1 MVILVKTKKNYSMK
15 KITLIFTFLILKVG
29 LTFGQVTA
37 IVNAPVNDA
46 STTQNRAP
54 NGTSAHSFMRGSA
67 LVLASELTSVPVSSS
82 LNLFGFVTTAGA
94 NVAVTGTLTVY
105 MKNSTDTSFTLG
117 TNWSTII
124 TGMTQVYS
132 GTYTVPANATNVD
145 LTLSTPLV
153 YTGGSVY
160 VAYDFVRTGTAAA
173 TAATYSS
180 NSTGLVGGCVSAAS
194 ATASPT
200 TLATT
205 SFRPVMRF
213 GYPNPYS
220 NDVSIESI
228 NTLGNVANVLGLPVT
243 ISALVMNKSNTTLNN
258 VTVNAN
264 MTGANTYT
272 DTKIITT
279 IAPGATQTV
288 SFNNWT
294 PTALGAN
301 TLNVSVPADQVNTNN
316 SSSFNNTVSCST
328 YGASQNPITYTG
340 SVGFGTG
347 SGILSTPFQV
357 STASTITGVNVAIS
371 NNTAS
376 VGRNVYGV
384 ILSSTGTILATSTNT
399 LTIANG
405 DLSTIK
411 TFNFSPS
418 VSVPA
423 NQLVYYGLA
432 QTANATAYYPLG
444 TYTNPYLSTSYYTTA
459 LAGGPQTL
467 VPSNLGQMGI
477 ELNLTG
483 TCSLGVESVES
494 LDSNLTVFPNP
505 ASTNLNVKLNSFDG
519 NTSFEVYNAIGQLI
533 IPTKKIDSNKL
544 ELNVTSLTK
553 GVYFL
558 KVNNNDKIST
568 VKFTV
573 ER

>member
-1 MVILVKTKKNYSMK
+1 MR
-15 KITLIFTFLILKVG
+15 KITLIFTFLILNIG
-29 LTFGQVTA
+29 FTYGQVTA
-37 IVNAPVNDA
+37 VVNAPPNDA

-54 NGTSAHSFMRGSA
+54 NGTSTHSFMRGSA
-67 LVLASELTSVPVSSS
+67 LVLTSELTSIPVSSS

-132 GTYTVPANATNVD
+132 GTYTVPASATNID

-153 YTGGSVY
+153 YTGGSIY
-160 VAYDFVRTGTAAA
+160 VAYDFVRTGTAAT
-173 TAATYSS
+173 TAATYGS

-194 ATASPT
+194 ASAAPT
-200 TLATT
+200 TLAST

-228 NTLGNVANVLGLPVT
+228 NSLGNVANVLGTPVP

-264 MTGANTYT
+264 LTGANAYT
-272 DTKIITT
+272 DAKIIAT
-279 IAPGATQTV
+279 IEPGATQTV
-288 SFNNWT
+288 NFNDWT
-294 PTALGAN
+294 PTTLGAN
-301 TLNVSVPADQVNTNN
+301 TLNVSVPTDQVNTNN
-316 SSSFNNTVSCST
+316 SLSFNNTVSCNT
-328 YGASQNPITYTG
+328 FGISQNPVSYTG
-340 SVGFGTG
+340 AVGFGTG

-357 STASTITGVNVAIS
+357 STATTITGVNAAIS

-405 DLSTIK
+405 DLNSIK

-418 VSVPA
+418 VSVAA

-444 TYTNPYLSTSYYTTA
+444 TYTNAYLTTSYYTTA
-459 LAGGPQTL
+459 LTGGAQTL

-483 TCSLGVESVES
+483 TCALGVESLES
-494 LDSNLTVFPNP
+494 IDNNLTVFPNP
-505 ASTNLNVKLNSFDG
+505 ASSILSVKLNSFNN
-519 NTSFEVYNAIGQLI
+519 NTSFEVYNTIGQLI
-533 IPTKKIDSNKL
+533 IPTKKIDNNKF
-544 ELNVTSLTK
+544 EINVASLTK

-558 KVNNNDKIST
+558 KVNDNNKLSS
-568 VKFTV
+568 VKFVV

>member
-1 MVILVKTKKNYSMK
+1 MK
-15 KITLIFTFLILKVG
+15 KITLIFAFLILTVRFA
-29 LTFGQVTA
+29 FGQATL
-37 IVNAPVNDA
+37 IVNAPPNDA

-54 NGTSAHSFMRGSA
+54 NGTNAHSFMRGSA
-67 LVLASELTSVPVSSS
+67 LVLTSELTSIPVSSS
-82 LNLFGFVTTAGA
+82 LSLFGFVTTAGA

-132 GTYTVPANATNVD
+132 GVYTVPVNATNID
-145 LTLSTPLV
+145 LTLNTPLV
-153 YTGGSVY
+153 YTGGSIY
-160 VAYDFVRTGTAAA
+160 VAYDFVRTGTAAT
-173 TAATYSS
+173 TAATYGS

-194 ATASPT
+194 ASAAPT
-200 TLATT
+200 TLAST
-205 SFRPVMRF
+205 SFRPIMRF
-213 GYPNPYS
+213 GYSNPYS

-228 NTLGNVANVLGLPVT
+228 NTLGNVANVLGLPVS

-258 VTVNAN
+258 VTVSAN
-264 MTGANTYT
+264 MTGANAYT
-272 DTKIITT
+272 DSKIIAT

-288 SFNNWT
+288 NFNDWT
-294 PTALGAN
+294 PTTLGAN
-301 TLNVSVPADQVNTNN
+301 TLNVSVPNDQLNTNN
-316 SSSFNNTVSCST
+316 SLSFNNTVSCNT
-328 YGASQNPITYTG
+328 FGASQNPVSYTG
-340 SVGFGTG
+340 AVGFGTG

-357 STASTITGVNVAIS
+357 STATTITGINAAIS

-384 ILSSTGTILATSTNT
+384 ILSSSGTILATSTNT

-405 DLSTIK
+405 DLNTIK

-444 TYTNPYLSTSYYTTA
+444 TYTNDYLTTSYYTTS
-459 LAGGPQTL
+459 LTGGAQTL
-467 VPSNLGQMGI
+467 VSSNLGQMGI

-483 TCSLGVESVES
+483 TCALGVESLEPI
-494 LDSNLTVFPNP
+494 DNNLTVFPNP
-505 ASTNLNVKLNSFDG
+505 ASSILSVKLNSFNN
-519 NTSFEVYNAIGQLI
+519 NTSFEVYNSIGQLI
-533 IPTKKIDSNKL
+533 ITTKKIDNNKF
-544 ELNVTSLTK
+544 EINVASLTK

-558 KVNNNDKIST
+558 KVNDNNKISS
-568 VKFTV
+568 VKFVV

>member
-1 MVILVKTKKNYSMK
+1 MK
-15 KITLIFTFLILKVG
+15 KITLIIAFLILTTG
-29 LTFGQVTA
+29 FTFGQVTA
-37 IVNAPVNDA
+37 VVNAPPTDA

-67 LVLASELTSVPVSSS
+67 LVLTSELTSIPVSSS

-117 TNWSTII
+117 TNWGTII

-132 GTYTVPANATNVD
+132 GAYTVPANATNID

-153 YTGGSVY
+153 YSGGSIY
-160 VAYDFVRTGTAAA
+160 VAYDFVRTGTAAT
-173 TAATYSS
+173 TAATYDS
-180 NSTGLVGGCVSAAS
+180 NSTGLTGGCVSAAS
-194 ATASPT
+194 TTTAPT
-200 TLATT
+200 TLTATN
-205 SFRPVMRF
+205 FRPVMRF

-220 NDVSIESI
+220 NDVAVESI
-228 NTLGNVANVLGLPVT
+228 STLGNVANVLNLPVP
-243 ISALVMNKSNTTLNN
+243 ISALVRNKSNTTLTN
-258 VTVNAN
+258 VTVSAN

-272 DTKIITT
+272 DTKIVAT

-288 SFNNWT
+288 NFNDWT
-294 PTALGAN
+294 PAALGAN

-316 SSSFNNTVSCST
+316 SVGFNTTVSCNVF
-328 YGASQNPITYTG
+328 GAAQNPITYTG
-340 SVGFGTG
+340 AVGFGTG
-347 SGILSTPFQV
+347 SGILSTPFQTTV
-357 STASTITGVNVAIS
+357 ASTITGMNVAVS
-371 NNTAS
+371 NNTAA

-384 ILSSTGTILATSTNT
+384 ILSNTGTILATSTNT

-405 DLSTIK
+405 DLNTFK

-418 VSVPA
+418 VAVAA

-444 TYTNPYLSTSYYTTA
+444 TYINPYLTTSYYTTA
-459 LAGGPQTL
+459 LAGGAPTL
-467 VPSNLGQMGI
+467 VASNLGQMGI

-483 TCSLGVESVES
+483 TCTLGLESVDDVVE
-494 LDSNLTVFPNP
+494 NWTVFPNP
-505 ASTNLNVKLNSFDG
+505 TSANLNVRLQSVEA
-519 NTSFEVYNAIGQLI
+519 NTSLEVYNAIGQVV
-533 IPTKKIDSNKL
+533 IPAQKVSSTIF
-544 ELNVTSLTK
+544 ELNVSSLTK

-558 KVNNNDKIST
+558 KISNDSKMSS
-568 VKFTV
+568 VKFAV